1 MGQGHPLWLKTD
13 GVPQVA
19 EALHPL
25 VGRERHRT
33 PAATSFAVSQRCE
46 RTTGQDRTGRAVTS
60 SFRQQSPSCDVV
72 QSADGLVTG
81 GGQVPGLGVL
91 VIL

>member
-1 MGQGHPLWLKTD
+1 MGQGHPLWLKAD

-25 VGRERHRT
+25 VRRERHRT
-33 PAATSFAVSQRCE
+33 PPATSFIAAQGCE
-46 RTTGQDRTGRAVTS
+46 QSTGQNRTSRAVTP
-60 SFRQQSPSCDVV
+60 SFRQQSPGCDVV
-72 QSADGLVTG
+72 QSADGPVTD